1 MSVLSV
7 CLLETTVY
15 VLVKVGVSPCKGSS
29 QAVFFCCCKDENPNV
44 LHTNWDWFRYYIVNM
59 CLASNDNINKRITLH
74 ECFNFERQS
83 WHEPGN
89 LEVKNVSP
97 YSLSTS
103 YRRGS
108 WLLILGRS
116 LMIGWRKNSWNP
128 ERVPSVFTF
137 VCVRPSVCPSVC
149 DRLEFFTLS
158 KRKILCL
165 VHYVFNLH
173 IIIRCTYLPG
183 LEFDAGKGTHLITD
197 KRIKTNETFLMNII
211 KIQSDSSRVT
221 V

>member
-29 QAVFFCCCKDENPNV
+29 QAVVFFCCCKDENPNV

-108 WLLILGRS
+108 WLLIFSSFSCFCCFG
-116 LMIGWRKNSWNP
+116 
-128 ERVPSVFTF
+128 FF
-137 VCVRPSVCPSVC
+137 CVCGN
-149 DRLEFFTLS
+149 RL
-158 KRKILCL
+158 
-165 VHYVFNLH
+165 FNLQ
-173 IIIRCTYLPG
+173 T
-183 LEFDAGKGTHLITD
+183 KLI
-197 KRIKTNETFLMNII
+197 NIML
-211 KIQSDSSRVT
+211 Q
-221 V
+221 

>member
-103 YRRGS
+103 YRRGRWWIYIYLTWRENNIPQS
-108 WLLILGRS
+108 QAFDSIYILPASFPLLV
-116 LMIGWRKNSWNP
+116 
-128 ERVPSVFTF
+128 VPHAVIT
-137 VCVRPSVCPSVC
+137 
-149 DRLEFFTLS
+149 LETNRCYLEA
-158 KRKILCL
+158 LCL
-165 VHYVFNLH
+165 YKIHFFWVATALIKKKSQSSLWNGEMMQRYHLVTS
-173 IIIRCTYLPG
+173 ITYRYL
-183 LEFDAGKGTHLITD
+183 TILIP
-197 KRIKTNETFLMNII
+197 
-211 KIQSDSSRVT
+211 
-221 V
+221 